1 MSNIKDLL
9 EVAYYVA
16 FIVLTYLIVKYAR
29 KTFLLQSEKSHSIL
43 CKLCVIGD
51 QAHYQTKYGV
61 ELYNYGNDIAKD
73 VTVKVQ
79 NSLSF
84 KCDYIKPNESVVYPL
99 GVIMHMIAGNR
110 VLFDNITKE
119 VQPGE
124 TIEAVVSVDGKQT
137 THTLCADLLF
147 SIIPGSG
154 LNEIANNIEKVAS
167 EIRDTHRR

>member
-1 MSNIKDLL
+1 MI
-9 EVAYYVA
+9 
-16 FIVLTYLIVKYAR
+16 
-29 KTFLLQSEKSHSIL
+29 
-43 CKLCVIGD
+43 
-51 QAHYQTKYGV
+51 
-61 ELYNYGNDIAKD
+61 
-73 VTVKVQ
+73 
-79 NSLSF
+79 
-84 KCDYIKPNESVVYPL
+84 
-99 GVIMHMIAGNR
+99 IMHMIAGNR

-137 THTLCADLLF
+137 KHTLCADLLF

>member
-1 MSNIKDLL
+1 MSYIKDLL
-9 EVAYYVA
+9 EIAYYVA
-16 FIVLTYLIVKYAR
+16 FIVLTYLIVKYAK

-73 VTVKVQ
+73 VKIKVQ
-79 NSLSF
+79 DSLSF
-84 KCDYIKPNESVVYPL
+84 KCDYIKPSESVVYLL
-99 GVIMHMIAGNR
+99 GVIMHMVSRNR

-124 TIEAVVSVDGKQT
+124 TIEAVVSVDGKQ
-137 THTLCADLLF
+137 DRK
-147 SIIPGSG
+147 S
-154 LNEIANNIEKVAS
+154 VV
-167 EIRDTHRR
+167 